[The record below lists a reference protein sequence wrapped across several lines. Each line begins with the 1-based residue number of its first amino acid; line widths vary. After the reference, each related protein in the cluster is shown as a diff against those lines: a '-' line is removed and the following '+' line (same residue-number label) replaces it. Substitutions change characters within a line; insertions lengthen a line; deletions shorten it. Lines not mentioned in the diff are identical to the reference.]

1 MSLFK
6 GSSHDAFADAK
17 AQMDVKSMGRN
28 DLGSVG
34 P

>member
-6 GSSHDAFADAK
+6 GSSHDVFADAK
-17 AQMDVKSMGRN
+17 DQMAVNSMGRN